1 MDGYSIFQ
9 LMLKRMII
17 KNWVIINYSKNYNE
31 KQLAGVSIFHESTIL
46 IFIISINM
54 IILMF

>member
-1 MDGYSIFQ
+1 MDGYSIFR
-9 LMLKRMII
+9 LMLNKMII

-31 KQLAGVSIFHESTIL
+31 KQFAGVSIFHESTIL
-46 IFIISINM
+46 VFILSINM